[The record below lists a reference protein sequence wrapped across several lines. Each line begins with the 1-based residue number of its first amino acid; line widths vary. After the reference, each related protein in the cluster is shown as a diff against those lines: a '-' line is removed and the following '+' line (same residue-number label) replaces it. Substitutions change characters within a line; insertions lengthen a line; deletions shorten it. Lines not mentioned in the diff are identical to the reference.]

1 MAPFTHVSA
10 DRPTRF
16 SDGSFGVLY
25 AGDRFEVALAET
37 VFHHGRFMAATNEPA
52 GWTSHF
58 RELVLT
64 VDARLHDLR
73 GKPIDPASYEE
84 TQAFGA
90 KLRAA
95 ASDGVV
101 YQSVRWPGGEC
112 VGLFYPDC
120 ARNPVQRRH
129 LDYHWDGERV
139 DLYRVLGLTDGPSNI
154 FRIFDDG
161 REAQPAPDGE
171 LRPAERGGAHGS
183 ILMQLSTESLARSA
197 SRFPIFSDASPWGR
211 TKTRLTLTPSTP
223 WPNGFATRGWRATR
237 QSRARSTNCA
247 ATDPD
252 VIETLAEGGAFIAV
266 PLVIESGRPVKANI
280 SLDAGL
286 LDAIDLAAKEAGL
299 TRSSFLASAA
309 REKIRGM
316 SQGDPAYEAA
326 PD

>member
-1 MAPFTHVSA
+1 MSGQGASYLMAPFTHVSA

-161 REAQPAPDGE
+161 R
-171 LRPAERGGAHGS
+171 
-183 ILMQLSTESLARSA
+183 
-197 SRFPIFSDASPWGR
+197 
-211 TKTRLTLTPSTP
+211 
-223 WPNGFATRGWRATR
+223 
-237 QSRARSTNCA
+237 
-247 ATDPD
+247 
-252 VIETLAEGGAFIAV
+252 
-266 PLVIESGRPVKANI
+266 
-280 SLDAGL
+280 
-286 LDAIDLAAKEAGL
+286 
-299 TRSSFLASAA
+299 
-309 REKIRGM
+309 
-316 SQGDPAYEAA
+316 
-326 PD
+326 